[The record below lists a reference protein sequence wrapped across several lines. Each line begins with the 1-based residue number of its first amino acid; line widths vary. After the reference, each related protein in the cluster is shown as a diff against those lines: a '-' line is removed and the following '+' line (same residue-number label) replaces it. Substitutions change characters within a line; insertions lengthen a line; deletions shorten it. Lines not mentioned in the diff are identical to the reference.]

1 MVCKNC
7 GKELDETYY
16 CCPACG
22 AKVEREDDTKPKN
35 VTKNGRIVCKNCGK
49 DLDETY
55 YCCPACGAKVER
67 ESAPQQGSASRKDG
81 DSGSAAGY
89 GFLSFLFPIVGLI
102 LFIVW
107 KEDRP
112 KTASTCGVCALISFL
127 LGVVGSIILFS
138 ITASAVYGAEILPVV
153 F

>member
-1 MVCKNC
+1 MICKNC

-22 AKVEREDDTKPKN
+22 AKVEREGAPKQEN
-35 VTKNGRIVCKNCGK
+35 VSGK
-49 DLDETY
+49 D
-55 YCCPACGAKVER
+55 
-67 ESAPQQGSASRKDG
+67 S
-81 DSGSAAGY
+81 DSGSRGGY

-112 KTASTCGVCALISFL
+112 KTSSTCGVCALISFL

-138 ITASAVYGAEILPVV
+138 VTVSAAYGAEIFPIV